1 MTSIDTL
8 ESPQDDGLPCEDAG
22 AWVEDKHN
30 LVFLY
35 DSLFSRGMKNKWE
48 ARVYIDLYSGP
59 GIVRLRDTGKL
70 LWGSPLLALQVRD
83 PFDKYIFCENR
94 PEYLDAL
101 RTRAQRISP
110 KANTSFI
117 AGDCNEVVEAICAQ
131 IPNHTKDYRVLS
143 FCFVDPYD
151 LSIRFSTIRRISK
164 GFVDFLVLLAL
175 QMDASRNE
183 SNYTNPNN
191 PKLDNF
197 LGQTDWRR
205 RWSERI
211 SNMSFSRFVAE
222 EYAKGM
228 EALEYRPV
236 TFDNMKQIRSDVKN
250 LPLYRLALFS
260 RNSLA
265 DQYWDQVLK
274 YSTSQ
279 QKLWS

>member
-8 ESPQDDGLPCEDAG
+8 ESPQDDGLLCDDAG

-35 DSLFSRGMKNKWE
+35 DSLFSTGMKNKWE

-70 LWGSPLLALQVRD
+70 LWGSPLLALQVKD
-83 PFDKYIFCENR
+83 PFDKYIFCENK

-110 KANTSFI
+110 KANISFI

-131 IPNHTKDYRVLS
+131 IPMYKKDYRVLS

-151 LSIRFSTIRRISK
+151 LSIRFSTIRRISE

-183 SNYTNPNN
+183 SNYMNPNN
-191 PKLDNF
+191 RKLDNF
-197 LGQTDWRR
+197 LGQSDWRR
-205 RWSERI
+205 RRSERTGSI
-211 SNMSFSRFVAE
+211 NFARFVAE

-228 EALEYRPV
+228 EGLEYRPV
-236 TFDNMKQIRSDVKN
+236 PFDKMKQIRSDVKN

-260 RNSLA
+260 RSSLA

-279 QKLWS
+279 HKFWG